1 MSARQ
6 SEGNES
12 GGDDRRSREVAAA
25 LMRMA
30 LALLDRA
37 DEGLAAARLQHA
49 LDTLEQRRAGRPTD
63 ANLDALGPP
72 LRHAE

>member
-1 MSARQ
+1 MVVERETGTSAR
-6 SEGNES
+6 EIA
-12 GGDDRRSREVAAA
+12 VAGS

-49 LDTLEQRRAGRPTD
+49 LDTLERRSGSPTEAQLERFRPMH
-63 ANLDALGPP
+63 P
-72 LRHAE
+72 R

>member
-1 MSARQ
+1 MSADRR
-6 SEGNES
+6 EGSDS
-12 GGDDRRSREVAAA
+12 GGDDRRPREVAAA

-49 LDTLEQRRAGRPTD
+49 LDTLEQRRPGSPTD
-63 ANLDALGPP
+63 AELEIFGFQQAS
-72 LRHAE
+72 H